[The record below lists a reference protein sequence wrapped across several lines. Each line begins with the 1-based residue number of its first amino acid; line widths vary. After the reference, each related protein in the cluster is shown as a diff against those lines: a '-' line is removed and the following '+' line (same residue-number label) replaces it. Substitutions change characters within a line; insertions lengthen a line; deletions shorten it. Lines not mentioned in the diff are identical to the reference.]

1 MVSITHEQNIFW
13 SKTISANEKD
23 EKING
28 MIIGLTLGKR
38 IKFTTCE
45 LLATLFGEE
54 KKIKIDFGVEPF
66 MKIVSHLRKQ
76 IVFFISSPPPPTP
89 PYPENRPMAVLYCDC
104 ARNDHRRNNIACL
117 QESFLEI
124 GLFHLEDQLCL
135 VH

>member
-1 MVSITHEQNIFW
+1 MVSITHELNIFW

-23 EKING
+23 GKING
-28 MIIGLTLGKR
+28 MIIGLTLAKR

-54 KKIKIDFGVEPF
+54 KKIKIDFGFEPF
-66 MKIVSHLRKQ
+66 MKIVSHLKKTNPFSL
-76 IVFFISSPPPPTP
+76 VPPPTP
-89 PYPENRPMAVLYCDC
+89 SYPENRPMAVLYCDC
-104 ARNDHRRNNIACL
+104 ARNDHRRNNIVCL

-135 VH
+135 VR